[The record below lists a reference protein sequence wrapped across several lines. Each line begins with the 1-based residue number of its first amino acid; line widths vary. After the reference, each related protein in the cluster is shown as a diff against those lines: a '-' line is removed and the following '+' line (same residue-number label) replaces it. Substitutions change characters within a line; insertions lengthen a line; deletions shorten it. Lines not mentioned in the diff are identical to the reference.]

1 MPRTFP
7 WSTGLAFGLPLALYI
22 ATAAPTVY
30 NLDSAELT
38 VAAATL
44 GLMRSPG
51 YPLYV
56 LLGHLWSHLPVGD
69 VGYRMNLFSA
79 FCGAVALA
87 LVERLLARLGVDA
100 GARLAA
106 VGLLAVSR
114 YFWALSLIAEVYT
127 LECALVAALLLA
139 LLRWQEVPSPGR
151 LATATLLIG
160 LAFSHRTS
168 AVLLAPGCLWL
179 VLRTDARKALSVPS
193 LAAAAGGLA
202 LGLAPYL
209 YLPLACLRQPV
220 FNYAGWYDAAARFHA
235 IDLTTWN
242 GLWWLVSGKVFV
254 REMLAYS
261 SGELPTQLSRFGND
275 LWRTFAAIGVVPGLA
290 GLAVLWRRRPAWA
303 EATAL
308 MFVVVAGF
316 HLTYRVIDQ
325 ETMFL
330 TSYLLWTVW
339 LGVGYG
345 WLVDLAGGGE
355 RRRLAPTIVYAV
367 GAGAVAFSLVY
378 NLRLNDL
385 SHDRSARERG
395 EAILAQAAP
404 RALVVGWW
412 ETVPVLQYLQI
423 VEGRRPDL
431 HLINRFLVRPEA
443 LQPLL
448 ETQSTGRP
456 VYVDDAQGID
466 ATRLVLEPG
475 KPLLRV
481 RRR

>member
-1 MPRTFP
+1 MPRPFP
-7 WSTGLAFGLPLALYI
+7 WSTGLAFGLPLALYA
-22 ATAAPTVY
+22 ATAAPTIY

-56 LLGHLWSHLPVGD
+56 LLGHLWSHLPLGD
-69 VGYRMNLFSA
+69 VGFRMNLFSA
-79 FCGAVALA
+79 LCGAASLA
-87 LVERLLARLGVDA
+87 LVERLLARLGVGT

-106 VGLLAVSR
+106 VGLLAASR
-114 YFWALSLIAEVYT
+114 WFWALSLIAEVYT

-139 LLRWQEVPSPGR
+139 LLRWQEAPSPGR
-151 LATATLLIG
+151 LAVATLLIG

-179 VLRTDARKALSVPS
+179 VLRTDARKALSAPS
-193 LAAAAGGLA
+193 LAAAAGGLV

-209 YLPLACLRQPV
+209 YLPLAWLRQPA

-235 IDLTTWN
+235 VDLTTWR
-242 GLWWLVSGKVFV
+242 GLWWLVSGQAFA
-254 REMLAYS
+254 REMFAYS
-261 SGELPTQLSRFGND
+261 SAELPAQVARFGND
-275 LWRTFAAIGVVPGLA
+275 LWRTFAGIGVAPGLA
-290 GLAVLWRRRPAWA
+290 GLVVLWRRRPAWA

-308 MFVVVAGF
+308 MFLAVSGF
-316 HLTYRVIDQ
+316 HLSYRVIDQ

-355 RRRLAPTIVYAV
+355 RRRTAPLLVQALC
-367 GAGAVAFSLVY
+367 AGAVAFNLVY

-385 SHDRSARERG
+385 SHDRSARLRG
-395 EAILAQAAP
+395 EAALAQAPP

-412 ETVPVLQYLQI
+412 KTVPVLQYLQI

-431 HLINRFLVRPEA
+431 QLINRFLVRPEA
-443 LQPLL
+443 LMPLL
-448 ETQSTGRP
+448 ETQSAVRP
-456 VYVDDAQGID
+456 VVVDDAQGID
-466 ATRLVLEPG
+466 TTRLILEPG
-475 KPLLRV
+475 EPLLRV